1 MEEVEKLELEIL
13 KIISLS
19 ILQKKKKEGMLW
31 REEVSSWTTIC

>member
-19 ILQKKKKEGMLW
+19 ILQKKKKACSGEKK
-31 REEVSSWTTIC
+31 

>member
-19 ILQKKKKEGMLW
+19 ILQKKKRRNALE
-31 REEVSSWTTIC
+31 RRSE

>member
-19 ILQKKKKEGMLW
+19 ILQKKKKKACSGEKK
-31 REEVSSWTTIC
+31 

>member
-19 ILQKKKKEGMLW
+19 ILQKKKEGMLW